1 VIAVSPQSQIY
12 VQTAPINFRNG
23 IDGLVRQ
30 CREVLKL
37 DPFSGALFVF
47 RNQRGTSIKILF
59 YDSQGFWVAQKRFS
73 EGRIRHWPQGN
84 ASNAI
89 QQFAARELQTLLWN
103 GSPVGASYAP
113 TWKELPKEI

>member
-1 VIAVSPQSQIY
+1 MISVSPQSQIY

-30 CREVLKL
+30 CREVLQL
-37 DPFSGALFVF
+37 NPFSGALFVF

-73 EGRIRHWPQGN
+73 EGRIKHWPNNDG
-84 ASNAI
+84 SSAI
-89 QQFAARELQTLLWN
+89 HQLAVRELQTLLWN
-103 GSPVGASYAP
+103 GSPTGASYAP
-113 TWKELPKEI
+113 TWKELTKER